1 MQRLHVFIADLPRRV
16 RGSEA
21 ANKVGLIFRTDMC
34 RAKNTSRGADCA
46 SGSECGQRSANLLKA
61 QPSEAVV
68 L

>member
-46 SGSECGQRSANLLKA
+46 SEASAGSAARFLFKSKRQL
-61 QPSEAVV
+61 
-68 L
+68 